1 MTDNA
6 SPQPYHVNL
15 TLQSNDRNSSTI
27 RHRTQAL
34 FGFLALVVPAAIL
47 VLVLTV
53 RMGVA
58 DSASPLPVPTGS
70 ISSLGATSIIT
81 PTHEWVNLPA
91 AAFRRST
98 YDLVGD
104 DGIVTLL
111 DVMLAV
117 AQFEQYCR

>member
-6 SPQPYHVNL
+6 SPQPYHVSL

-27 RHRTQAL
+27 RHRTPAL

-70 ISSLGATSIIT
+70 ISSLGATSIIN
-81 PTHEWVNLPA
+81 PTHEWVNLLA
-91 AAFRRST
+91 AAFRQPT
-98 YDLVGD
+98 YDLVGG
-104 DGIVTLL
+104 DGVVTLL
-111 DVMLAV
+111 DVMLAAV
-117 AQFEQYCR
+117 QYDQVCP